1 MQSPMEVNFD
11 DAASAGAYV
20 WVPIEI
26 DDLLDPVQDGGIAQY
41 SFTVPEA
48 GTYTIWGRVN
58 PGAGGLGSFF
68 LNVLL
73 ETNEEEGSV
82 SELAPQDYQVMPLQ
96 VGDPYYIDR
105 SFVIKAMPETRQGLL
120 AIKTANNHKQYAQ
133 AAFLTFTVNRPTTL
147 YVAYDGRA
155 TKYPTWLTSTFTR
168 TDDLIH
174 TTDAPL
180 AVWRRDIPAG
190 PVTLPGNYFG
200 SPTGVGSNYIVL
212 LGSGETA
219 PVPSW
224 SWQQAN
230 NGGIA
235 EPLLFSLDP
244 GNYTL
249 ILKQR
254 EAGTKIDRILIT
266 NDLDYI
272 PQGMGESEE

>member
-1 MQSPMEVNFD
+1 MRREWPKS
-11 DAASAGAYV
+11 S
-20 WVPIEI
+20 
-26 DDLLDPVQDGGIAQY
+26 LDPVQDGGIAQY

-48 GTYTIWGRVN
+48 GTDTIWGRVN
-58 PGAGGLGSFF
+58 TEVGGLGSFF

-73 ETNEEEGSV
+73 GTNEEEGSV
-82 SELAPQDYQVMPLQ
+82 SALTPQDYQVMPLK

-105 SFVIKAMPETRQGLL
+105 SFVIKAMPETLQDLL

-133 AAFLTFTVNRPTTL
+133 ATFLTFTVNRPTTL

-180 AVWRRDIPAG
+180 TVWRRDIPAG

-212 LGSGETA
+212 LGPGETA

-266 NDLDYI
+266 NDLDYT